1 MVFEE
6 VRDDGPFGGPLL
18 SGKAPPVAD
27 VAVQDLDDEVEDDA
41 VGLAVVAGPGDY
53 QGCCRD
59 GQIRAAIIEI
69 SRLKKKNR
77 SISNKML
84 N

>member
-6 VRDDGPFGGPLL
+6 VRDDGPFGGPLF

-59 GQIRAAIIEI
+59 GQIRAALIDI
-69 SRLKKKNR
+69 SRLKKNK